1 MVLIFIN
8 FELEYFVLTAYKRK
22 LKKKTPLIQAMM
34 TSTQVFSNLK

>member
-22 LKKKTPLIQAMM
+22 LKKTPLIQAMR